1 MEANALKI
9 LVKNTRTATPNE
21 IRLYQSMIRSL
32 MYAMTQTRL
41 DLAFLVSILLRF
53 ACNPS
58 AAHIGA
64 AKRVIRYLKYTRN
77 HGITY

>member
-1 MEANALKI
+1 
-9 LVKNTRTATPNE
+9 
-21 IRLYQSMIRSL
+21 
-32 MYAMTQTRL
+32 MYAMTQTRP
-41 DLAFLVSILLRF
+41 DLAFPVSILSRF

-77 HGITY
+77 HGITYQGYMKNGDFHGYSDAD